1 MEKITFG
8 ALPLTGTNL
17 KRVMPIR
24 SVQWRS
30 LTDNNVSFYW
40 FLTLFPFDAIGQIGV
55 KFLWFVSYIA
65 QNHRNYIHLSSINW
79 KQHILFGNLV
89 PGQGSSLQER
99 VSSLSPGHEFPPNCG
114 GGLVQVL
121 DLSCTPPPHVTG
133 QSLQSSQSDQ
143 FPSTVKM
150 WIGSIWP

>member
-40 FLTLFPFDAIGQIGV
+40 FLILFPFDAIGQIGV

-65 QNHRNYIHLSSINW
+65 QNHRNYIHLSSIKLKIENNIYCLGIW
-79 KQHILFGNLV
+79 HLGKGLHYKN
-89 PGQGSSLQER
+89 GSPRFPRDMNFLQIVVGDWYKFLIFPALR
-99 VSSLSPGHEFPPNCG
+99 RHTWRGSRSSH
-114 GGLVQVL
+114 
-121 DLSCTPPPHVTG
+121 
-133 QSLQSSQSDQ
+133 
-143 FPSTVKM
+143 PSRT
-150 WIGSIWP
+150 SFHQL